1 MQHSNVKKMSA
12 FIGVVQDIIW
22 INIVSVWKIR
32 IQRAEVQRYLVLY
45 LVQKILQSAINI
57 LVFALSV

>member
-1 MQHSNVKKMSA
+1 MSA

-22 INIVSVWKIR
+22 INIVSVWRIR

-45 LVQKILQSAINI
+45 LVQEILQSAINI